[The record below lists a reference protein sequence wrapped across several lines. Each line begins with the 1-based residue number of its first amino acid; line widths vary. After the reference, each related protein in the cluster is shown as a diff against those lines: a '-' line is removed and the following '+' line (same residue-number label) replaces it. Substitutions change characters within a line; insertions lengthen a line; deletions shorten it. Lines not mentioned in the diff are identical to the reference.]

1 MKCLMGLYQ
10 PGSCQSSDTGQSPL
24 FLRMSRSSCV
34 VELTSSGALFLLP
47 YSFMC
52 FSICIF
58 PLEVLNCSLFVSQKL
73 DKSQLRN
80 TAPAYQYRSSGA
92 VLELVLSPVFLRS
105 TDKGLPR
112 LGLLRMEQL
121 EASNILIYSPSFIR
135 FPMHFFSQFMLQIRW
150 RFPCATGGNLTESAW
165 RLVHFAGF

>member
-1 MKCLMGLYQ
+1 M
-10 PGSCQSSDTGQSPL
+10 TGQSPL
-24 FLRMSRSSCV
+24 LLRMSRSSCI

-47 YSFMC
+47 YSFIC

-58 PLEVLNCSLFVSQKL
+58 PLKVLSYSLFISQKL

-80 TAPAYQYRSSGA
+80 TAPAYQCRWSSGA

-112 LGLLRMEQL
+112 LGLLCMEQL
-121 EASNILIYSPSFIR
+121 EATNIFILLASLN
-135 FPMHFFSQFMLQIRW
+135 FPWVSLVSLCFRSGGDFLALQEETWQKVPEGWCTLQAFETVLCW
-150 RFPCATGGNLTESAW
+150 RS
-165 RLVHFAGF
+165 